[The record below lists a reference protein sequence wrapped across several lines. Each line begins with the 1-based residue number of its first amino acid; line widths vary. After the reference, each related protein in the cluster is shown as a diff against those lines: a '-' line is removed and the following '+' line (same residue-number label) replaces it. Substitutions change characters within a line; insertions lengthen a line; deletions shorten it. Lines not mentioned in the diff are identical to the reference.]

1 MKYCFLLLS
10 MECSLTRGLTKDKFG
25 SWNMNNVTEDQDVF
39 EGGTHGNIFRN
50 WKHYQAEG
58 CPILELSVPHLVRF
72 LLVSNLTEPIQVND
86 FLLNSCLNH
95 CDNFLWMLL
104 WRLNN
109 HKRKW
114 NNHLVSF
121 GGTSVIRVLEGSG
134 VITWEAPVE
143 YENGQY
149 QPGEPETPPPQYGN
163 ALSESRTL
171 GEWWG
176 RAAFLAKSV
185 TLTQSQMSQPD
196 CLQVPSHPENVPSRQ
211 KWIKWLFWWSCPLWT
226 LSTRRPCQHLDCYLH
241 VIDGTSIW
249 LLLTWTGRNTWLS

>member
-1 MKYCFLLLS
+1 MKYCLFLLS
-10 MECSLTRGLTKDKFG
+10 MKCSLTRGLTKNNFG

-39 EGGTHGNIFRN
+39 EGGVHGSIFSN

-58 CPILELSVPHLVRF
+58 CPILELSVPRLVRF

-86 FLLNSCLNH
+86 FLLNSFLNH

-114 NNHLVSF
+114 DNHLVSV
-121 GGTSVIRVLEGSG
+121 GGDQCHQGVGGKQCRHMGSSSR
-134 VITWEAPVE
+134 IWEWPVSLVSHRH
-143 YENGQY
+143 
-149 QPGEPETPPPQYGN
+149 PPPQYGN
-163 ALSESRTL
+163 ALSESRTS

-211 KWIKWLFWWSCPLWT
+211 KWIKWLLWWSCPLWT
-226 LSTRRPCQHLDCYLH
+226 LSTCRPCQHLECYLH

-249 LLLTWTGRNTWLS
+249 QLLTWTGRDPWLS

>member
-1 MKYCFLLLS
+1 MKYCLLLLS

-39 EGGTHGNIFRN
+39 EGGVHGSIFSN

-58 CPILELSVPHLVRF
+58 SPILELSVPHLVRF

-114 NNHLVSF
+114 DNHLVSV
-121 GGTSVIRVLEGSG
+121 GGTSVIRVLEGSS
-134 VITWEAPVE
+134 VVTWEAPVE
-143 YENGQY
+143 YESGQC
-149 QPGEPETPPPQYGN
+149 QPGEPQTPPPPQIWECSLWKQN
-163 ALSESRTL
+163 FRRVV
-171 GEWWG
+171 
-176 RAAFLAKSV
+176 RA
-185 TLTQSQMSQPD
+185 
-196 CLQVPSHPENVPSRQ
+196 
-211 KWIKWLFWWSCPLWT
+211 SCV
-226 LSTRRPCQHLDCYLH
+226 PCQVHH
-241 VIDGTSIW
+241 I
-249 LLLTWTGRNTWLS
+249 NTIPDVTARLPSGSFPSWKCA